1 MLTIEQWQMTWTEL
15 GVRSYDEPLFH
26 ELIACYSEPHRKYH
40 TIRHL
45 EECFGKWPAV
55 QAEAIHPPEVEV
67 ALWLHDAIY
76 DVMRQD
82 NEEKSAQWARAIIL
96 RAGLDSAVADRVY
109 ALVMA
114 TRHNAV
120 PEETDQQILVDIDL
134 SILGA
139 APERFDQYERQIREE
154 YSWVPGF
161 LFRRNRRKIL
171 ESLLGRS
178 RIFATHHFFDT
189 HEALARANLE
199 RSVRQLGG
207 S

>member
-1 MLTIEQWQMTWTEL
+1 MTWIEL
-15 GVRSYDEPLFH
+15 RVRSADEPLFH

-40 TIRHL
+40 TIQHL

-55 QAEAIHPPEVEV
+55 RADAIHPPEVEV

-76 DVMRQD
+76 DVRRQD
-82 NEEKSAQWARAIIL
+82 NEEKSAQWARDIVL
-96 RAGLDSAVADRVY
+96 RAGLESAVAERVY

-120 PEETDQQILVDIDL
+120 PEETDARILVDIDL

-139 APERFDQYERQIREE
+139 APDRFDEYERQIREE
-154 YSWVPGF
+154 YCWVPGL

-171 ESLLGRS
+171 ESLRARS
-178 RIFATHHFFDT
+178 RIFATDFFFDT
-189 HEALARANLE
+189 CEAMARANLD
-199 RSVRQLGG
+199 RSIRQLGG
-207 S
+207 